1 MERKDVA
8 ATYKWK
14 IEDIYPND
22 DAWES
27 AYADA
32 EKTMD
37 FGKFAGTL
45 GTAAGLRAFFAA
57 QESTGK
63 KLERLYLYAH
73 MKHDEDTRIAK
84 YTAMQSRAMALYVRF
99 SSECS
104 FAEPELSALDEGVL
118 KSYLQEESL
127 KDYDY
132 FLRSLLRNKKYV
144 LSAAEEKL
152 LAAGGEVYA
161 QFQNIFSMIDNADL
175 SFGEIEDGAGN
186 KIALTHGT
194 YGVILHGTDRE
205 LRKRAFA
212 QYYAGYISLQNT
224 IAATYFG
231 NVKKDVFLSQARGY
245 SSCLQRALSG
255 EDVAEVVYSNLIDAV
270 HGSLPT
276 MHRYIA
282 LRGKLLRLS
291 EQHMY
296 DIYAPLV
303 ADAELK
309 MPYEEACKLVLEG
322 LSPLGEEYCGLLRKG
337 FSEGWVDVCEAA
349 GKRSGAYSTGI
360 FGLHPYVLL
369 NYQQTT
375 HDIFTIAHEMG
386 HSLHTYYS
394 NANQPYA
401 KADYRIFVAEVASTV
416 NEVLLLRCLLAK
428 TQDPAMKKYLLN
440 YFLDMV
446 RTTLHR
452 QTMFAEFEA
461 IAHAKAENGEPLTS
475 ENLSG
480 IYLELNKQY
489 YGDAIVHDEEIAHEW
504 SRIPHF
510 YTSFYVYKYSTG
522 IVSAISIAERIL
534 REGESAVKDYKSFL
548 SSGGSDSPVELL
560 KLAGVD
566 LTKKDAFDAA
576 MRAFDDALTQL
587 EELTAQPPR
596 S

>member
-1 MERKDVA
+1 MRRGGRIPAPIHSNKKLRHIWKERTVA

-276 MHRYIA
+276 NAPLYRAARKAAQA
-282 LRGKLLRLS
+282 LANSTCTTSTRRSSRMRNSKCPMRRRASSYSKGCLRLAKS
-291 EQHMY
+291 
-296 DIYAPLV
+296 I
-303 ADAELK
+303 ADCSAR
-309 MPYEEACKLVLEG
+309 AF
-322 LSPLGEEYCGLLRKG
+322 RKDG
-337 FSEGWVDVCEAA
+337 S
-349 GKRSGAYSTGI
+349 
-360 FGLHPYVLL
+360 
-369 NYQQTT
+369 
-375 HDIFTIAHEMG
+375 
-386 HSLHTYYS
+386 
-394 NANQPYA
+394 
-401 KADYRIFVAEVASTV
+401 
-416 NEVLLLRCLLAK
+416 
-428 TQDPAMKKYLLN
+428 
-440 YFLDMV
+440 
-446 RTTLHR
+446 
-452 QTMFAEFEA
+452 MFARLPA
-461 IAHAKAENGEPLTS
+461 SAA
-475 ENLSG
+475 
-480 IYLELNKQY
+480 
-489 YGDAIVHDEEIAHEW
+489 VH
-504 SRIPHF
+504 
-510 YTSFYVYKYSTG
+510 TVQG
-522 IVSAISIAERIL
+522 
-534 REGESAVKDYKSFL
+534 
-548 SSGGSDSPVELL
+548 SSGC
-560 KLAGVD
+560 
-566 LTKKDAFDAA
+566 TRMCF
-576 MRAFDDALTQL
+576 
-587 EELTAQPPR
+587 
-596 S
+596 